1 MNSVQTS
8 ISPARLVSL
17 TIPPPR
23 WRRWRHII
31 SISVACTSL
40 FSFPPRTLVSFSP
53 QILFTFPLQI
63 LFSFSPQILFSF
75 LPQILLSFSPQILLS
90 FLPQALVSFS
100 PQTILLPSPEPIT
113 LFPFLLPLG
122 LLSGHAFSVFLP
134 SSFTFFTLGSALET
148 MFLLLLTIER
158 FTFLIICTS
167 AKSTSH
173 FSKLRLF
180 CCCHGVCIC
189 GLFAGWLRQ
198 GSKKFGAEG

>member
-23 WRRWRHII
+23 WRRWRHIV

-40 FSFPPRTLVSFSP
+40 FSFPPRT
-53 QILFTFPLQI
+53 

-100 PQTILLPSPEPIT
+100 PQTILLPSPESIT
-113 LFPFLLPLG
+113 FFPFLLPLG

-148 MFLLLLTIER
+148 VFLLLLTIER
-158 FTFLIICTS
+158 FTLLIICTS